1 MPLPLIPLAGIGV
14 ALLAGGYGVKKGID
28 AYSDSEE
35 ADELN
40 EEAQKLLG
48 KAERRLKRNRSNCK
62 KQLEE
67 LGRLKFSIWD
77 RQLGR
82 FVSLFE
88 QIRNVEVTGI
98 VAEDKMDFSPQ
109 ELKEMKKLSGYA
121 SEVVGGGITA
131 IGSGAL
137 VGMASYGGAMMFA
150 SASTGTAISSLA
162 GVAAT
167 NATLAWFGGGSLA
180 AGGLGMAGGMAVLG
194 GIVAGPVLAIAGGV
208 MAARARKKLAT
219 ARSNYALAT
228 EQEAEMD
235 AAGAVVTAIHRAAS
249 QVQGGIES
257 VDERMTPVLDDL
269 ELAIAENRRDF
280 SEYPERAQRTVYLSV
295 QFAKCLKALLE
306 APILTKEGAVHGGHR
321 KALERGRAFLSETC
335 A

>member
-1 MPLPLIPLAGIGV
+1 MPLPLIPLIGIGV
-14 ALLAGGYGVKKGID
+14 AVLAGGYGVKKGID
-28 AYSDSEE
+28 AYSDNEE
-35 ADELN
+35 ADDLN
-40 EEAQKLLG
+40 EEAEELLRE
-48 KAERRLKRNRSNCK
+48 AEQRLKRRRSACK

-67 LGRLKFSIWD
+67 FGRLKFSIWD

-88 QIRNVEVTGI
+88 QIRNVEVTG
-98 VAEDKMDFSPQ
+98 VAAKDKMNFSPQ
-109 ELKEMKKLSGYA
+109 QLKEMKELSGYA

-150 SASTGTAISSLA
+150 SASTGTAIGSLA

-180 AGGLGMAGGMAVLG
+180 AGGLGMTAGAAVLG
-194 GIVAGPVLAIAGGV
+194 GIAAGPVLAIAGGV
-208 MAARARKKLAT
+208 MAAKARENLAN

-228 EQEAEMD
+228 EQEAEMK
-235 AAGAVVTAIHRAAS
+235 AAGAVVKAIRSAAK
-249 QVQGGIES
+249 QVQKVVEKL
-257 VDERMTPVLDDL
+257 DARTTPVLDDL
-269 ELAIAENRRDF
+269 ELVITQDGRNF
-280 SEYPERAQRTVYLSV
+280 SEYSESAQRTVYLSV

-306 APILTKEGAVHGGHR
+306 APILTKEGAVDERYR
-321 KALERGRAFLSETC
+321 KAMKSGQKLAAS
-335 A
+335 

>member
-1 MPLPLIPLAGIGV
+1 MPLPLIPLIGIGAAV
-14 ALLAGGYGVKKGID
+14 LLGGYGVKKGID
-28 AYSDSEE
+28 AYSDNEE
-35 ADELN
+35 ADELKD
-40 EEAQKLLG
+40 EAQELLR
-48 KAERRLKRNRSNCK
+48 KAEQRLKRGRSDCK

-67 LGRLKFSIWD
+67 LGWLKFSIWD

-88 QIRNVEVTGI
+88 QIRNVEVTG
-98 VAEDKMDFSPQ
+98 VAAKDKIDFSPQ
-109 ELKEMKKLSGYA
+109 DLKEMKELSGYA
-121 SEVVGGGITA
+121 SEAVGGGITA

-150 SASTGTAISSLA
+150 SASTGTAIGSLA

-180 AGGLGMAGGMAVLG
+180 AGGLGMAGGAAVLG

-208 MAARARKKLAT
+208 LAARAEEKLAN

-235 AAGAVVTAIHRAAS
+235 AAGAVVTAIRGAAK
-249 QVQGGIES
+249 QVQE
-257 VDERMTPVLDDL
+257 VVQKLDVRMTPVLDDL
-269 ELAIAENRRDF
+269 ELVIAQDGTDF
-280 SEYPERAQRTVYLSV
+280 SEYSESAQRSVYLSA
-295 QFAKCLKALLE
+295 QFAKCLKAVLE
-306 APILTKEGAVHGGHR
+306 APILTKEGAVDDGHR
-321 KALERGRAFLSETC
+321 KALEAGQKLVAS
-335 A
+335 